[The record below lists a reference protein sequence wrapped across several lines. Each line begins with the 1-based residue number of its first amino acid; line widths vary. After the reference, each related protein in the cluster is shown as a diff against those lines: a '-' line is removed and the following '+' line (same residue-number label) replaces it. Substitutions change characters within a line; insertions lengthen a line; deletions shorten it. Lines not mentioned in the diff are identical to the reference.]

1 MFCPLCSTEN
11 EAGRGYCRQ
20 CGLPLGGVRLAIS
33 GRAGEALS
41 RYKQGG
47 GALSAGAVVLAVCV
61 LVAVLNLFLSSEPR
75 NYGTLINL
83 LVGLV
88 VALPVIVIGMAR
100 VSRAGAL
107 LKDDGATA
115 GQIRGQAEHPTSLPP
130 DARTVALPADRSP
143 AGSTVT
149 EQTTLKLRRE

>member
-20 CGLPLGGVRLAIS
+20 CGLPLGGVRLAVS

-41 RYKQGG
+41 RYRQGG

-61 LVAVLNLFLSSEPR
+61 LVAVLNFFLSSEPR

-83 LVGLV
+83 FVGLV
-88 VALPVIVIGMAR
+88 VALPMIIIGMAR
-100 VSRAGAL
+100 LSRAGAL
-107 LKDDGATA
+107 LKDDGAPN
-115 GQIRGQAEHPTSLPP
+115 GQIRGQAGEPASLPP
-130 DARTVALPADRSP
+130 GTRKIDPLAASSS
-143 AGSTVT
+143 AGDTVT
-149 EQTTLKLRRE
+149 EQTTLKLRRG